1 MEFDTKAS
9 CLFQD
14 KGAAGENIGWTL
26 NGRREKGAARKKLIG
41 HTEIQSCKQQLKAV
55 TVNS

>member
-1 MEFDTKAS
+1 MELDTKAS

-14 KGAAGENIGWTL
+14 KGAARENIVWSL
-26 NGRREKGAARKKLIG
+26 NGRRAKGAARKKLIG
-41 HTEIQSCKQQLKAV
+41 HRNSELHAAL

>member
-1 MEFDTKAS
+1 MKSDTKAS

-14 KGAAGENIGWTL
+14 KGAARENIGWSL
-26 NGRREKGAARKKLIG
+26 NGGREKGAARKKLID
-41 HTEIQSCKQQLKAV
+41 TQKFSCKQQLKAV